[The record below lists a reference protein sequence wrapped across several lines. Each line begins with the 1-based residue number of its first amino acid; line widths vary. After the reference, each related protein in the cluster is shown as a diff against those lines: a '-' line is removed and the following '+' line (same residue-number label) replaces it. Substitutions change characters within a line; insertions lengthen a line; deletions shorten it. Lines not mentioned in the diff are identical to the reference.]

1 MPSNCIGQTLILFSA
16 VTGCVFISAFASL
29 SGIHIGIGS
38 SLVRLKIYSET
49 QDLKS
54 ISQ

>member
-1 MPSNCIGQTLILFSA
+1 MPSICIGQTLILFSA
-16 VTGCVFISAFASL
+16 VTGCVFISVL
-29 SGIHIGIGS
+29 SGIHIGIGI